1 MIIFILLFLILLP
14 VILFASALETLFT
27 SDELASMGVY
37 MAYTQD
43 GLKVR
48 EQTPA

>member
-1 MIIFILLFLILLP
+1 MIIFVLLFSILLP

-27 SDELASMGVY
+27 SDELANMGVC

-43 GLKVR
+43 GSKVS
-48 EQTPA
+48 